1 MDAPWE
7 LRTAKLRPHRRIVQP
22 SLVIS
27 EATCGPPQA
36 PDTPAVRLTSYA
48 TRKLAVASRCSGRH
62 RYILVLDAS

>member
-7 LRTAKLRPHRRIVQP
+7 VRTASLPAPPHCPAIACN
-22 SLVIS
+22 SK
-27 EATCGPPQA
+27 ATCGPPQA
-36 PDTPAVRLTSYA
+36 PDTPAARLTSYA